1 MERNK
6 KEKSKS
12 DKLLLILNF
21 SPEKQKIGQSKDI
34 STQLKSSN
42 LGNLTDDNFDI
53 KLKKLF
59 DSKKF
64 TIGNQFDQEGSE
76 KFLAEKDECLK
87 AMDLDYTVIETKK
100 NNSKKDKKKREN
112 KSKNVKKAFDVYIPE
127 IKITDENNE
136 SFFSKESSIRFI
148 KEFVSKSN

>member
-1 MERNK
+1 MERNN

-42 LGNLTDDNFDI
+42 LGNLADDNFDK

-87 AMDLDYTVIETKK
+87 AMDLDYTVLKTKK
-100 NNSKKDKKKREN
+100 KKFKKRQR
-112 KSKNVKKAFDVYIPE
+112 K
-127 IKITDENNE
+127 T
-136 SFFSKESSIRFI
+136 
-148 KEFVSKSN
+148 